1 MFTRNVG
8 GFDRVARLTIAI
20 VLLPIGLL
28 LLLISGVGIVGIA
41 ATAAG
46 FIGLV
51 TAATGFCPTY
61 VLLGWSTARDRTAA
75 LGGTR

>member
-1 MFTRNVG
+1 MFTQNVG

-20 VLLPIGLL
+20 VLLPIGL

-75 LGGTR
+75 LGGTQ